1 MFRNGKSKLSVG
13 SFLNATLCFALILF
27 TEFATGISMLETKLE
42 CQLEIN
48 TEFFHLFNGET
59 SRETKKEMAI
69 VNVSEYGKNLI
80 IIVEGSEPIISVST
94 GNMFGQ
100 VKSYYNQSTENVWQL
115 SNELNHRGG
124 GEGSNDLRIDRNT
137 GLITFLRLSSSKT
150 SAVKVNGTGYC
161 SKVDTTKKKF

>member
-1 MFRNGKSKLSVG
+1 
-13 SFLNATLCFALILF
+13 
-27 TEFATGISMLETKLE
+27 MLETKLE

-150 SAVKVNGTGYC
+150 STVKVNGTGYC